1 MKTTKT
7 KTMATAGRSGSIS
20 LEDAVHYKLE
30 NDCSVIDSSQGG
42 LSSDEEE
49 KIGWPI
55 VGYWLRLGRLR

>member
-7 KTMATAGRSGSIS
+7 KTMATAGRSGRIS

-42 LSSDEEE
+42 LSIDEEE
-49 KIGWPI
+49 KIG
-55 VGYWLRLGRLR
+55 